1 MSKAVTTRLP
11 RDILKDIETLAK
23 IDQADRSTEVRRLL
37 EMGLLERKKKL
48 AIEKYEKGEITLP
61 EVAKELKI
69 SLWQAIELFKK
80 EKVEAQ
86 YDAEDF
92 KRDLEEMKI

>member
-1 MSKAVTTRLP
+1 MAEAVTTRLP
-11 RDILKDIETLAK
+11 EDILREIEALAK

-37 EMGLLERKKKL
+37 EIGLLERKKRL
-48 AIEKYEKGEITLP
+48 AIEKYEKGESTLP

-69 SLWQAIELFKK
+69 SIWQAIELFKK

-92 KRDLEEMKI
+92 KRDLEEMGI

>member
-1 MSKAVTTRLP
+1 MAEAVTTRLP
-11 RDILKDIETLAK
+11 KDILREIEALAK
-23 IDQADRSTEVRRLL
+23 IEHADRSTEVRRLL
-37 EMGLLERKKKL
+37 EIGLFERKKKL

-61 EVAKELKI
+61 EAAKELKI
-69 SLWQAIELFKK
+69 SIWQAIELFKK

-92 KRDLEEMKI
+92 KRDLVEMNI